1 MSYKYLALLS
11 GILLS
16 ISFPPSYKID
26 LSFLSFISFLP
37 LLLILNS
44 SNNYNFISFKKKQN
58 FAEINNENKSLFL
71 VLYLT
76 FLIYHI
82 GVNWCIGSFQK
93 QTDPYL
99 LMSAILLSI
108 FHPFFFMVPIKIY
121 LTLKKLAT
129 DKNLKFKEKIHFLFP
144 FIWVVFEWLHGE
156 TELSYP
162 WITLGY
168 TQIESINW
176 IQFIDITGI
185 WGASFIILMINVL
198 IYDLYSN
205 YIKTNDNTFDI
216 KNIITFFNYKRN
228 TILILLFFVLS
239 PFIYSTYQYYNF
251 KFIIEQT
258 KNVNSNKIDKLNN
271 VKIDKNYINFG
282 VIQPNINPWEK
293 WAGQGMEQISNHLNL
308 QDKCIKTLNNSIY
321 QNDKIDL
328 FIWSETAIP
337 FIDMSVNSN
346 RNIDVLKQDI
356 VKNKYSLL
364 TGFTDIKIFPYGI
377 NKTITARPY
386 FGESYY
392 EPYNSAMLINP
403 KDLDSI
409 STDNFR
415 EKNIYQKMKLTPFAE
430 RLPHSELIS
439 FAQNWFTWGVG
450 ISSWG
455 IGTNQKNLVFEN
467 NKKTATIA
475 PIICIE
481 SIYPRFVSNF
491 AELGAEIFVIITN
504 DAWYNGT
511 PGPRQ
516 HYLIGAARAIENK
529 RFLVR
534 CANSGVSG
542 VISPLGTS
550 INEIPAQTS
559 SFFKFKVPKIHKL
572 TLYSQYGDWFPSLLI
587 LCVLGIYIYLKKN

>member
-1 MSYKYLALLS
+1 MNYKYIALFT

-16 ISFPPSYKID
+16 LSFPPYYSID
-26 LSFLSFISFLP
+26 LSFLSFFAFIP
-37 LLLILNS
+37 LLLVLNS
-44 SNNYNFISFKKKQN
+44 PNDYNFISFKNKLKY
-58 FAEINNENKSLFL
+58 ADKTIEHKSLFI

-76 FLIYHI
+76 FLIYHV
-82 GVNWCIGSFQK
+82 GVNWWIGSFQK

-121 LTLKKLAT
+121 LSIKKLAHS
-129 DKNLKFKEKIHFLFP
+129 KNYKFKEKIHYIFP

-168 TQIESINW
+168 TQIESVNW

-185 WGASFIILMINVL
+185 WGASFVILMINV
-198 IYDLYSN
+198 IFYDLYSK
-205 YIKTNDNTFDI
+205 YLRTFNNVFNS
-216 KNIITFFNYKRN
+216 KNVLEFINLQSKS
-228 TILILLFFVLS
+228 ILILLLCFILPFV
-239 PFIYSTYQYYNF
+239 YSKYQYYNYNYL
-251 KFIIEQT
+251 IEQT
-258 KNVNSNKIDKLNN
+258 KTINSNRLDKLSNVNVDK
-271 VKIDKNYINFG
+271 KYINFG

-293 WAGQGMEQISNHLNL
+293 WSGKGMEQIYLHLNL
-308 QDKCIKTLNNSIY
+308 QNECIKTLNNSIT

-328 FIWSETAIP
+328 FVWSETAIP
-337 FIDMSVNSN
+337 FIDMSINTN
-346 RNIDVLKQDI
+346 RYIDTLYKDI
-356 VKNKYSLL
+356 KKNKYSLL
-364 TGFTDIKIFPYGI
+364 TGFTDVKIFPDAK

-386 FGESYY
+386 FGDSYY
-392 EPYNSAMLINP
+392 EPYNSAMLINYN
-403 KDLDSI
+403 DLENI
-409 STDNFR
+409 SNDKFR
-415 EKNIYQKMKLTPFAE
+415 ENNVYQKMKLTPFAE

-455 IGTNQKNLVFEN
+455 IGTNQKNLIFEK
-467 NKKTATIA
+467 NKRSADIA

-491 AELGAEIFVIITN
+491 ALLGAEIFVIITN

-542 VISPLGTS
+542 VISPLGKS
-550 INEIPAQTS
+550 LIEIPAETS
-559 SFFKFKVPKIHKL
+559 SFFKYKVPKIKNL
-572 TLYSQYGDWFPSLLI
+572 TLYSKYGDWLPLSLLI
-587 LCVLGIYIYLKKN
+587 FCIFIYVIIKVK

>member
-1 MSYKYLALLS
+1 MSYKYIALLS

-16 ISFPPSYKID
+16 ISFPPPYLINI
-26 LSFLSFISFLP
+26 SFLTFISFIP
-37 LLLILNS
+37 LLLVLNS
-44 SNNYNFISFKKKQN
+44 PNNYLFISFKKKSN
-58 FAEINNENKSLFL
+58 SLDSNYENKSLFL

-76 FLIYHI
+76 FLIYHV
-82 GVNWCIGSFQK
+82 GVNWWIGSFQK

-121 LTLKKLAT
+121 LSIKKLAS
-129 DKNLKFKEKIHFLFP
+129 DKNFKFKEKIHFLFP
-144 FIWVVFEWLHGE
+144 FIWVLFEWLHGE

-168 TQIESINW
+168 TQIESLSW

-198 IYDLYSN
+198 LFDLYSY
-205 YIKTNDNTFDI
+205 YIKKNDNTLNLN
-216 KNIITFFNYKRN
+216 NILKLINSKRN
-228 TILILLFFVLS
+228 TILILLFFFLT
-239 PFIYSTYQYYNF
+239 PFLYSTYQYYNF

-258 KNVNSNKIDKLNN
+258 KNINSNKVYKLYSQ
-271 VKIDKNYINFG
+271 IDKNYINFG

-293 WAGQGMEQISNHLNL
+293 WAGKGIEQINNHLNL
-308 QDKCIKTLNNSIY
+308 QNKCIQTLNNSIT
-321 QNDKIDL
+321 QNNKIDL

-337 FIDMSVNSN
+337 FIDMSINSY
-346 RNIDVLKQDI
+346 RNIDILNQDI
-356 VKNKYSLL
+356 NKNNYSLL
-364 TGFTDIKIFPYGI
+364 TGFTDIKIFPNGI
-377 NKTITARPY
+377 NKTITSRPY
-386 FGESYY
+386 FGESFY

-409 STDNFR
+409 FTDNFR

-455 IGTNQKNLVFEN
+455 IGINQKNLDFEN
-467 NKKTATIA
+467 NNKSAKIA

-491 AELGAEIFVIITN
+491 AKYGAEIFVIITN

-542 VISPLGTS
+542 VISPIGNS
-550 INEIPAQTS
+550 IYEIPAQTS
-559 SFFKFKVPKIHKL
+559 TYFNFKVPKVNKL
-572 TLYSQYGDWFPSLLI
+572 TLYSKYGDWFPFLLI
-587 LCVLGIYIYLKKN
+587 IFIFTFYFYLKIK